1 MKFSLALLAVH
12 HLLSLRFHSG
22 APGGCC
28 LPWCA
33 WTNRYVEAER
43 EERERGQG
51 EGKGQGRQGTRE
63 GGREGGRAG
72 RAGRGREG
80 KARQGRARRRGGKG
94 RR

>member
-33 WTNRYVEAER
+33 WINRYVEAER
-43 EERERGQG
+43 EERERAGGREWAGKEGKREGRREGRQG
-51 EGKGQGRQGTRE
+51 REGKGG
-63 GGREGGRAG
+63 
-72 RAGRGREG
+72 EG
-80 KARQGRARRRGGKG
+80 KARQGKAGQGKAR
-94 RR
+94 